1 MAQYTVT
8 ASDVE
13 NVLRE
18 YSLRVADTKGK
29 SFETMAAVL
38 VDELDMTT
46 VVEAASL
53 ANTVNAREQAVFNAL
68 HAVLVKDGVLEF

>member
-1 MAQYTVT
+1 MTQYIVT
-8 ASDVE
+8 ADDVE

-18 YSLRVADTKGK
+18 HSLRVIDTKGK
-29 SFETMAAVL
+29 SFETMSAEL

-46 VVEAASL
+46 VVVAASL

-68 HAVLVKDGVLEF
+68 HALLVKDGVLEF